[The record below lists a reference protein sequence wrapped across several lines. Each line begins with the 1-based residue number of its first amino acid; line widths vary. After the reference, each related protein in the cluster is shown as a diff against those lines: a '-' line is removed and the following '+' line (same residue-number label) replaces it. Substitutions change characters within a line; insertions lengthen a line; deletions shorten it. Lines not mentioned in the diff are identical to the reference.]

1 MFAPTNAAFGP
12 YDLDAIAGTEGA
24 VGEILRYHV
33 VQGTAVAS
41 GDLTDGQTIETLAGD
56 ELTVS
61 LRDGNVFIDGS
72 QVTQPDVEADNGIIH
87 IIDRTL
93 IGNQDLANVAAFVN
107 ETSALFSA
115 VADAGLGD
123 AFAGAEQWTVF
134 GPNNATFENADLS
147 GFTENADLSGFTE
160 EEIAQILQYHAVAGS
175 ATTSTALLNLL
186 ADGEVT
192 LDTVLEGEQI
202 TIALDGEQV
211 VFNGGQATLD
221 VANLDYFA
229 SNGILHVIDGL
240 LLPPA
245 LAPAEVEL
253 QSQAL
258 DLTASDSELLVTGI
272 TAAAGQTVVITTDN
286 GDGDFTDETVVG
298 SLELTENLQDG
309 RVRVD
314 VAGAEPVDHA
324 AHISTD
330 GTVGGV
336 TATSETAAIYAVAQ
350 FTWNDESYDAPT
362 DTVTVDAIEILYNGT
377 IGEDLVS
384 IDLHAVTDGEIGA
397 FVGISQEDLAVNT
410 VHNDVT
416 IDVLEPRGGGDDAL
430 REETTIDETADF
442 FAMTHLGAAGTD
454 ANGDRIPAQRPA
466 LLTTTPEGGFA
477 PLVGDFATVEI
488 TGEAAVTIADVVA
501 GDENFSTLLAALQ
514 AANLVDPL
522 DNEEATFTV
531 FAPNNAGFAP
541 INTDV
546 LLAQPE
552 LGDVLGYHVIPDVA
566 IAAADLNE
574 GDNPVTT
581 LAGEELTVVVNDDG
595 VFIEGSEV
603 IQTDIEADNGII
615 HVIDRTLLGNQNLA
629 NVVQFTA
636 ETEELFGAVANA
648 GLADAFINADDWT
661 VFGPNNATFENAD
674 LSGFSDAEIAEVLQ
688 YHVFP
693 DAITS
698 SGDLLQ
704 LLSDNGGEVTIT
716 TLQGEDLTIAQDG
729 EEIVFNDGQA
739 TLDLGN
745 LDYFGS
751 NGILHVIDGLLL
763 PPSLAPATAISDA
776 RALADDEVVTIEGVL
791 TRGKGRYLFFQDDTA
806 GIMLF
811 DFAGFN
817 DELDSG
823 DLAIGDLVRVNGRMD
838 TFNDQRQLR
847 IDDEAFSISVLSS
860 GNALP
865 AIPTITLNELNSN
878 PEDYIHQLVR
888 VESFTIDPDGDAT
901 FAAGGAAGNYDI
913 DDGTDTGV
921 LRLEGSDSSEYEDEP
936 IPSGSVTFE
945 GAVSRF
951 QNTYQLHLA
960 LESDLTIE

>member
-1 MFAPTNAAFGP
+1 MTTSTLSYVHRLVAVVLIGALGFLAACDDDDDGMVDPPIEDDGTIADIVGDDDSFSTLLGLLQGEDLTDALGEEDATFTVFAPTNAAFGP

-33 VQGTAVAS
+33 VQGAAVAS

-61 LRDGNVFIDGS
+61 LRDGNVFIDGA

-87 IIDRTL
+87 VIDRTL
-93 IGNQDLANVAAFVN
+93 IGNQNLANVAAFVN
-107 ETSALFSA
+107 ETSVLFDT
-115 VADAGLGD
+115 VAGAGLGE
-123 AFAGAEQWTVF
+123 AFADAEQWTVF

-147 GFTENADLSGFTE
+147 GFSE

-175 ATTSTALLNLL
+175 ATTSTALLDLL
-186 ADGEVT
+186 AEGEVT
-192 LDTVLEGEQI
+192 LTTVQGEDL
-202 TIALDGEQV
+202 TIALDGDQV
-211 VFNGGQATLD
+211 VFNDGQATLD

-240 LLPPA
+240 LLPPS
-245 LAPAEVEL
+245 LVPA
-253 QSQAL
+253 
-258 DLTASDSELLVTGI
+258 T
-272 TAAAGQTVVITTDN
+272 
-286 GDGDFTDETVVG
+286 
-298 SLELTENLQDG
+298 
-309 RVRVD
+309 
-314 VAGAEPVDHA
+314 
-324 AHISTD
+324 
-330 GTVGGV
+330 
-336 TATSETAAIYAVAQ
+336 
-350 FTWNDESYDAPT
+350 
-362 DTVTVDAIEILYNGT
+362 
-377 IGEDLVS
+377 
-384 IDLHAVTDGEIGA
+384 
-397 FVGISQEDLAVNT
+397 
-410 VHNDVT
+410 
-416 IDVLEPRGGGDDAL
+416 
-430 REETTIDETADF
+430 
-442 FAMTHLGAAGTD
+442 
-454 ANGDRIPAQRPA
+454 
-466 LLTTTPEGGFA
+466 
-477 PLVGDFATVEI
+477 
-488 TGEAAVTIADVVA
+488 TIADVVA

-514 AANLVDPL
+514 AADLVDPL
-522 DNEEATFTV
+522 ADEEATFTV
-531 FAPNNAGFAP
+531 FAPNNDGFAP

-546 LLAQPE
+546 LLAQPALSE
-552 LGDVLGYHVIPDVA
+552 VLGYHVIPDA
-566 IAAADLNE
+566 EIAAADLSE

-603 IQTDIEADNGII
+603 VNFDIEADNGII
-615 HVIDRTLLGNQNLA
+615 HVLDRTLLGNQNLA

-636 ETEELFGAVANA
+636 ETEELFGAVGNA
-648 GLADAFINADDWT
+648 GLADAFVNADGWT

-688 YHVFP
+688 YHVFA
-693 DAITS
+693 DGLTS

-704 LLSDNGGEVTIT
+704 LLSDNGGEVTLT

-729 EEIVFNDGQA
+729 EEIVFNDSDDGPQA
-739 TLDLGN
+739 TLDLSN

-763 PPSLAPATAISDA
+763 PPSLTATAIADA
-776 RALADDEVVTIEGVL
+776 RALPDGEVVTIEGVL

-847 IDDEAFSISVLSS
+847 IDDDAFSISVLSS

-865 AIPTITLNELNSN
+865 EIPTITLDELNSN
-878 PEDYIHQLVR
+878 PEAYIHQLVR
-888 VESFTIDPDGDAT
+888 VDSFTIDPDGDTA
-901 FAAGGAAGNYDI
+901 FDAGGADGNYTI

-921 LRLEGSDSSEYEDEP
+921 LRLEGSDSSEYEGEP
-936 IPSGSVTFE
+936 IPSGAVTFE

-951 QNTYQLHLA
+951 QSTYQLHLA
-960 LESDLTIE
+960 LESDLTVD